1 MMLRRWL
8 VGGIVLLLLSCAM
21 ENEEVDREAL
31 PTSPEDVCPLLV
43 GSRAPN
49 VTLKTKDGSSV
60 DLSALLVK
68 KPAIM
73 VFYRGGW

>member
-8 VGGIVLLLLSCAM
+8 AGGIVLLLLSCAA
-21 ENEEVDREAL
+21 ENEEVDGEAL
-31 PTSPEDVCPLLV
+31 PTSPEDICPILV
-43 GSRAPN
+43 GYRVPN
-49 VTLKTKDGSSV
+49 VTLKTKDGSPV
-60 DLSALLVK
+60 DLSALLAE

>member
-1 MMLRRWL
+1 MRLRRWV

-21 ENEEVDREAL
+21 ENEEVDGEAL
-31 PTSPEDVCPLLV
+31 PTSPEGVCPLLV

-49 VTLKTKDGSSV
+49 VALKTKDGSSV
-60 DLSALLVK
+60 DLSAILSE
-68 KPAIM
+68 KPVIL